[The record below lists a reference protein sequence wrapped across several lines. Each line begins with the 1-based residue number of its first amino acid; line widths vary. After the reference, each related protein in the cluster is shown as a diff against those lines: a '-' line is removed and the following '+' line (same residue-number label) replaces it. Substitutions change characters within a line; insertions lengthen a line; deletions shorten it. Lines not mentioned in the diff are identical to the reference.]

1 LITIFRFSHF
11 QFFFVSSMV
20 FERKE
25 NKSSTRHNRLTWF
38 ISRWRSR
45 TTCYRVKLVKSPIVK
60 ASSLITTKPNEPLT
74 LNRASVSPKE
84 EDQET
89 ANSDRDGHRPCIIT
103 TETVTNSDRDGH
115 VRIIVATKTET
126 DPIILIREGVVGQC
140 HTIHTPFGQR
150 QLVYADY
157 TASGRFLGPVES
169 FFTEKIAPL
178 YANTHTEASATGA
191 QTTVLREEARFIVAQ
206 SVNAPAKKYATLF
219 VGTGCSGAIEK
230 IINVLGIKLP
240 KFADEK
246 WKLSEKIP
254 DSQRPVVFIGPFEHH
269 SNELPWRESLATV
282 VVIPEDRD
290 GCPDMEI
297 LEQKLNMYKARSIK
311 IGSFCAGSNVTGI
324 RIDVKKMTVLLHRN
338 NALAFFD
345 FAGSGAYCSIDVN
358 GNGEEESM
366 DAIFMSPHK
375 FIGGPGCTGVLVGK
389 RTLFDGTYGIETKS
403 PTFPGGG
410 TVAFVGPYGVDY
422 EETVEAR
429 EDAGTPG
436 IVQAIRTGLAFQVK
450 EIVGSDRI
458 EMIERHHCDMVFK
471 LLRWDM
477 NISLT
482 GSDRLAY
489 FDSIRRVPIF
499 SFNVISPF
507 QSEFDVTRKIKFQS
521 PKLVHGVKERGGS
534 MRDSFNTALLRTSL
548 SGANTSGS
556 FEQVTN
562 TNLML
567 HPGFVVRILNDVYGI
582 QARAGCSCTG
592 PYGHRLFNMADANNE
607 FSNALRKIVKQNC
620 HAFKPGWARVNF
632 NYFISDEELK
642 FICDAITQVGEHGW
656 KLLPFYEQE
665 LSSGLYIHRGERV
678 KDDEEN
684 NKRHMLSLA
693 DLTLSTK
700 QLASRLTSSN
710 PTQRTS
716 NDYRSVLDNAE
727 IIYGA
732 AENKLEIL
740 LSAKSNNNIEINT
753 FTEPLPTFIECD
765 KIWWATSQDV
775 MKHVEAHGGIP
786 APSIRDRIQI
796 PSSIIGIDDAI
807 TMKQRKRS
815 SILMTD
821 AALLES
827 AQLLSRK
834 SIQEKRD
841 SMTPSFRTNGLDRD
855 TLLTDA
861 VYMAEIAN
869 MRSRG

>member
-1 LITIFRFSHF
+1 
-11 QFFFVSSMV
+11 MG
-20 FERKE
+20 
-25 NKSSTRHNRLTWF
+25 
-38 ISRWRSR
+38 RWRSR
-45 TTCYRVKLVKSPIVK
+45 SCKAKSVKSPIVK
-60 ASSLITTKPNEPLT
+60 SSSLISTKPNEPLT
-74 LNRASVSPKE
+74 QNRASVSPKE
-84 EDQET
+84 EEEET
-89 ANSDRDGHRPCIIT
+89 VDSDRDGHIPQSVINSDRDGHGQIIA
-103 TETVTNSDRDGH
+103 
-115 VRIIVATKTET
+115 ATKTET

-157 TASGRFLGPVES
+157 TASGRFLSPVES

-290 GCPDMEI
+290 GCPDMKL
-297 LEQKLNMYKARSIK
+297 LEQKLNLYKARSIK

-358 GNGEEESM
+358 GNGEEESI

-375 FIGGPGCTGVLVGK
+375 FIGGPGCTGVLVAK
-389 RTLFDGTYGIETKS
+389 RELFDGMYGIETKS

-410 TVAFVGPYGVDY
+410 TVAFVSPHGVDY
-422 EETVEAR
+422 EDTVEAR

-471 LLRWDM
+471 LLRRDV

-507 QSEFDVTRKIKFQS
+507 KSEFQFATKIKFQS
-521 PKLVHGVKERGGS
+521 QLDHGVRQRRGS
-534 MRDSFNTALLRTSL
+534 MRNSFNTALRRTSL
-548 SGANTSGS
+548 PGASTSGS

-567 HPGFVVRILNDVYGI
+567 HSGFVVCILNDVYGI
-582 QARAGCSCTG
+582 QARAGCSVSISLQLVTAATAGCVLFFLTIFE
-592 PYGHRLFNMADANNE
+592 RLNNFPCLQQTHE
-607 FSNALRKIVKQNC
+607 KVHWTI
-620 HAFKPGWARVNF
+620 W
-632 NYFISDEELK
+632 
-642 FICDAITQVGEHGW
+642 
-656 KLLPFYEQE
+656 
-665 LSSGLYIHRGERV
+665 SS
-678 KDDEEN
+678 
-684 NKRHMLSLA
+684 
-693 DLTLSTK
+693 
-700 QLASRLTSSN
+700 
-710 PTQRTS
+710 
-716 NDYRSVLDNAE
+716 
-727 IIYGA
+727 
-732 AENKLEIL
+732 
-740 LSAKSNNNIEINT
+740 
-753 FTEPLPTFIECD
+753 
-765 KIWWATSQDV
+765 
-775 MKHVEAHGGIP
+775 
-786 APSIRDRIQI
+786 
-796 PSSIIGIDDAI
+796 
-807 TMKQRKRS
+807 
-815 SILMTD
+815 
-821 AALLES
+821 
-827 AQLLSRK
+827 
-834 SIQEKRD
+834 
-841 SMTPSFRTNGLDRD
+841 SF
-855 TLLTDA
+855 
-861 VYMAEIAN
+861 
-869 MRSRG
+869 